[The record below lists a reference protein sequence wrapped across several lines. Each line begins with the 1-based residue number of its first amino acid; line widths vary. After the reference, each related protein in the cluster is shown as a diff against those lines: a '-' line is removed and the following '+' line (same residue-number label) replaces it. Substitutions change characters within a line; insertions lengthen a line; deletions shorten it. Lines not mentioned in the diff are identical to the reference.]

1 MIRTFVRA
9 SLLCMFLLML
19 VVFVACQSPSGSSSV
34 EGESEEQATGGQSD
48 GEQESSVDEE
58 NTLQLLIPNYYNDV
72 EREQWG
78 QVVDRFK
85 ELNPDI
91 DVVLETG
98 DVRVESGSLTAL
110 LQSEVN
116 TPDVILMNAGPSR
129 ISVLSQGELI
139 KPLDDT
145 YEANQWEN
153 AVRPFA
159 YDLIAGGDH
168 IYEVPHMVDAIAH
181 FYNIDVFD
189 EYGLDV
195 PETADEYIDLLETL
209 AEESGIDPITVG
221 ARNGYAIGWLFGV
234 MLEAMAGTE
243 KLEEIFF
250 EDGKWND
257 PEVVEVA
264 TAMTEWLDKGYISQD
279 AVTLQETDSKFKF
292 LNKQAAIYTGGTY
305 LITDLAEE
313 GLHDSVGF
321 FMAPSF
327 IDGEEAKPTGGIGQ
341 SWVVPT
347 GANNEDAAEL
357 WLDYILS
364 SDYAEIVYSFPDYNF
379 ILASTASMDVEPV
392 GDVLRDAA
400 IDVADGSGY
409 NPSVFIGVETG
420 EAYFQNLQGLVGDLT
435 TPEEAMNAI
444 EEAAQADKANGF
456 QLKR

>member
-1 MIRTFVRA
+1 MRR
-9 SLLCMFLLML
+9 SLLFISLLLL
-19 VVFVACQSPSGSSSV
+19 VGLAACQSPSGGSSV
-34 EGESEEQATGGQSD
+34 EVESNEQAAEEQNDGGQ
-48 GEQESSVDEE
+48 EQEASEDEQ

-72 EREQWG
+72 ERDQWR
-78 QVVDRFK
+78 QVVDRFS
-85 ELNPDI
+85 ELNSEI
-91 DVVLETG
+91 EVVLETG

-116 TPDVILMNAGPSR
+116 TPDVLLMNAGPSR

-139 KPLDDT
+139 KPLDDI

-181 FYNIDVFD
+181 FYNIDVFE

-195 PETADEYIDLLETL
+195 PETPDEYIEVLETL
-209 AEESGIDPITVG
+209 SAESSIDPITVG
-221 ARNGYAIGWLFGV
+221 ARNGYAIGWLFGA
-234 MLEAMAGTE
+234 MLEAKAGTE

-313 GLHDSVGF
+313 GLLDSVGF

-341 SWVVPT
+341 SWVVPK
-347 GANNEDAAEL
+347 GAKNQDAVEL
-357 WLDYILS
+357 WLEFILS

-379 ILASTASMDVEPV
+379 ILASTDSMDVEPV
-392 GDVLRDAA
+392 GNVLRAAA

-420 EAYFQNLQGLVGDLT
+420 EAYFQNLQGLVGGLT

-444 EEAAQADKANGF
+444 EEAAQEDKANGF